1 MDAALALEG
10 GMDADSGSLPVS
22 VTTALLYIDNA
33 AKDVRVSCRV
43 CVCVCVCTYVCA
55 CVCMYV
61 FVCIR
66 VCESVCVCMCVRA
79 CDALAC

>member
-33 AKDVRVSCRV
+33 AKDVRVSCNLSV
-43 CVCVCVCTYVCA
+43 YVCVCVYVCMCECVCVCVYM
-55 CVCMYV
+55 CM
-61 FVCIR
+61 
-66 VCESVCVCMCVRA
+66 
-79 CDALAC
+79 